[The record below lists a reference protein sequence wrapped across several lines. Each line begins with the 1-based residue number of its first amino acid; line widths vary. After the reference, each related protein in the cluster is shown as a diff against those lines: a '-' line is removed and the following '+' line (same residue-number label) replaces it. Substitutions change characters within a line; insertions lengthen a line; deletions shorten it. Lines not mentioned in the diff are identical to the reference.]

1 MVYWC
6 TKVSRNR

>member
-6 TKVSRNR
+6 TIYR